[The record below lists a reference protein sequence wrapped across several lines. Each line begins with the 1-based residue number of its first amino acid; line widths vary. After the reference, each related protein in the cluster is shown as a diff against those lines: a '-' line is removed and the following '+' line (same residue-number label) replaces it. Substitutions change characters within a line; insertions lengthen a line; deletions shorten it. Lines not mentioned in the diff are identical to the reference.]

1 MKVTLCGTGTPL
13 PDPNR
18 AGPATLVEAG
28 ATTLMVDAGRGALMR
43 LVAAGVLPLGLDAVL
58 LTHLHSDHI
67 CSLNDVVSMHWT
79 MSSEPTPLKVYG
91 PARTQEMADGL
102 LAMLG
107 PDISFR
113 LAHHD
118 DLTWEPIV
126 EVEEVLAGDH
136 FEVGEAAIMVGRTNH
151 APVEP
156 SVAFRVEH
164 EGVAAVLGG
173 DGVPCDE
180 LDELCDGADA
190 YVQTVMRED
199 LVRLVPSERFL
210 DILDY
215 HSTVQDAAR
224 TAARAGVARL
234 VLTHY
239 IPSLPAG
246 QEDEWRALAAEHF
259 EGEIVVGD
267 DLTVVEF

>member
-164 EGVAAVLGG
+164 EGVVAVLGG